1 MKKQININS
10 TNSTNSRKVYDL
22 AAIMRRAWS
31 IRKEAAEEM
40 GCRVSEVVF
49 SLCLKQ
55 AWAEAEAVNAEA
67 NAVAVVDEWAAMGEA
82 GQVKMMSACI
92 RKAAKNEIRYS
103 IEDHYLQFSEVP
115 AFSCFRAHDF
125 DEFLSETVI
134 RVLDKLGDVDGL
146 TAKNEKRAAQ
156 GKRPIRLVS
165 IVYNAARASIAAV
178 YYADSK
184 HGAAYDFDVVNDNGE
199 AESYV
204 ETRCGDSSVN
214 TETSAILR
222 AALDD
227 FTASRD
233 EIDRKIIEM
242 VAEQYTERK
251 IAEAL
256 EKAGR
261 KISNVAVHKRIAKMR
276 DGLRAAGIA

>member
-1 MKKQININS
+1 MKKQITI
-10 TNSTNSRKVYDL
+10 NSTNSRKVYDL

-31 IRKEAAEEM
+31 IRKSAAADM
-40 GCRVSEVVF
+40 GCAVSEVVF

-55 AWAEAEAVNAEA
+55 AWAEAEGVNAEA

-103 IEDHYLQFSEVP
+103 TEDHYLQFSEVP

-134 RVLDKLGDVDGL
+134 RVLGKLADVDKL
-146 TAKNEKRAAQ
+146 TATNEKRAAQ

-165 IVYNAARASIAAV
+165 VVYNAARASIAAV

-242 VAEQYTERK
+242 VAEQYTERE

-276 DGLRAAGIA
+276 EALKAAGIA

>member
-1 MKKQININS
+1 MKKQNNTTS
-10 TNSTNSRKVYDL
+10 ATSRKVYDL
-22 AAIMRRAWS
+22 AAIMRRAWD
-31 IRKEAAEEM
+31 IRKNAAAEI
-40 GCRVSEVVF
+40 GCKVSEVVWG
-49 SLCLKQ
+49 LCLKQ
-55 AWAEAEAVNAEA
+55 AWAEAEGANAEA
-67 NAVAVVDEWAAMGEA
+67 NASAVVAEWANMSEKQ
-82 GQVKMMSACI
+82 QVNMMSACI

-103 IEDHYLQFSEVP
+103 TEDHYLQFSEVP

-134 RVLDKLGDVDGL
+134 RVLDKLADIDKL
-146 TAKNEKRAAQ
+146 TATNERRAVK

-178 YYADSK
+178 YYADAK
-184 HGAAYDFDVVNDNGE
+184 HGAAYDFEVTNDNGE

-204 ETRCGDSSVN
+204 ETRCGDSHVN

-222 AALDD
+222 AVLDD
-227 FTASRD
+227 FTTSRD
-233 EIDRKIIEM
+233 EIDQKIIKL
-242 VAEQYTERK
+242 VAEQYTERE

-276 DGLRAAGIA
+276 EALRAAGIA

>member
-1 MKKQININS
+1 MKKQITINS
-10 TNSTNSRKVYDL
+10 TDSRKVYDL

-31 IRKEAAEEM
+31 IRKSAAAEI
-40 GCRVSEVVF
+40 GCAVSEVVF

-55 AWAEAEAVNAEA
+55 AWAEAEGVNAEA
-67 NAVAVVDEWAAMGEA
+67 NAVAVVDEWAVMGEA

-103 IEDHYLQFSEVP
+103 TEDHYLQFSEVP

-134 RVLDKLGDVDGL
+134 RVLDKLADVDGL
-146 TAKNEKRAAQ
+146 TAKNEKRATQ

-204 ETRCGDSSVN
+204 ETRYGDSSVN

-233 EIDRKIIEM
+233 EIDRKISEM
-242 VAEQYTERK
+242 VAEQYTERE

-276 DGLRAAGIA
+276 EALRAAGIA

>member
-1 MKKQININS
+1 MKKQITINS
-10 TNSTNSRKVYDL
+10 TDSRKVYDL

-31 IRKEAAEEM
+31 IRKSAAAEI
-40 GCRVSEVVF
+40 GCAVSEVVF

-55 AWAEAEAVNAEA
+55 AWAEAEGVNAEA
-67 NAVAVVDEWAAMGEA
+67 NAVAVVDEWAVMGEA

-103 IEDHYLQFSEVP
+103 TEDHYLQFSEVP

-134 RVLDKLGDVDGL
+134 RVLDKLADVDGL
-146 TAKNEKRAAQ
+146 TAKNEKRATQ

-204 ETRCGDSSVN
+204 ETRYGDSSVN

-242 VAEQYTERK
+242 VAEQYTERE

-276 DGLRAAGIA
+276 EALRAAGIA

>member
-1 MKKQININS
+1 MKKQITINS
-10 TNSTNSRKVYDL
+10 TDSRKVYDL

-31 IRKEAAEEM
+31 IRKDAATDM
-40 GCRVSEVVF
+40 GCAVSEVVF

-55 AWAEAEAVNAEA
+55 AWAEAEGVNAEA

-103 IEDHYLQFSEVP
+103 TEDHYLQFSEVP

-134 RVLDKLGDVDGL
+134 RVLDKLADVDGL
-146 TAKNEKRAAQ
+146 TAKNEKRATQ

-204 ETRCGDSSVN
+204 ETRYGDSSVN

-242 VAEQYTERK
+242 VAEQYTERE

-276 DGLRAAGIA
+276 EALRAAGIA

>member
-1 MKKQININS
+1 MKKQITINS
-10 TNSTNSRKVYDL
+10 TDSRKVYDL

-31 IRKEAAEEM
+31 IRKSAAADM
-40 GCRVSEVVF
+40 GCAVSEVVF

-55 AWAEAEAVNAEA
+55 AWAEAEGVNAEA

-103 IEDHYLQFSEVP
+103 TEDHYLQFSEVP

-134 RVLDKLGDVDGL
+134 RVLDKLADVDGL
-146 TAKNEKRAAQ
+146 TAKNEKRATQ

-242 VAEQYTERK
+242 VAEQYTERE

-261 KISNVAVHKRIAKMR
+261 KISNVAVHKRIAKIR
-276 DGLRAAGIA
+276 EALRAAGIA

>member
-1 MKKQININS
+1 MKKQINI
-10 TNSTNSRKVYDL
+10 TNSRKVYDL

-55 AWAEAEAVNAEA
+55 AWAEAEAVNAEVNA
-67 NAVAVVDEWAAMGEA
+67 NEIANEWAGMTERQ
-82 GQVKMMSACI
+82 QVNMMSACI
-92 RKAAKNEIRYS
+92 RKAAKNEIKFS
-103 IEDHYLQFSEVP
+103 TEDHYLQFSEVP

-125 DEFLSETVI
+125 DEFISETVI
-134 RVLDKLGDVDGL
+134 RVLSKLADVDGL
-146 TAKNEKRAAQ
+146 KATNERRAAK
-156 GKRPIRLVS
+156 GKRPMRLVS

-184 HGAAYDFDVVNDNGE
+184 HGAAYDIEVTNDNGE
-199 AESYV
+199 VESYV
-204 ETRCGDSSVN
+204 ETRCGDGHEN

-222 AALDD
+222 AVLND

-233 EIDRKIIEM
+233 DIDKKIIEL
-242 VAEQYTERK
+242 VAKQYTERE

-261 KISNVAVHKRIAKMR
+261 KISNVAVHKRIDKMR
-276 DGLRAAGIA
+276 EALRAAGIA

>member
-1 MKKQININS
+1 MKKQITI
-10 TNSTNSRKVYDL
+10 NSTNSRKVYDL

-31 IRKEAAEEM
+31 IRKSAAADM
-40 GCRVSEVVF
+40 GCAVSDVVF

-55 AWAEAEAVNAEA
+55 AWAEAEGVNAEA

-103 IEDHYLQFSEVP
+103 TEDHYLQFSEVP

-134 RVLDKLGDVDGL
+134 RVLGKLADVDKL
-146 TAKNEKRAAQ
+146 TATNEKRAAQ

-165 IVYNAARASIAAV
+165 VVYNAARASIAAV

-233 EIDRKIIEM
+233 EIDRKIIEL
-242 VAEQYTERK
+242 VAEQYTERE

-256 EKAGR
+256 EKVGQ

-276 DGLRAAGIA
+276 EALRAAGIA